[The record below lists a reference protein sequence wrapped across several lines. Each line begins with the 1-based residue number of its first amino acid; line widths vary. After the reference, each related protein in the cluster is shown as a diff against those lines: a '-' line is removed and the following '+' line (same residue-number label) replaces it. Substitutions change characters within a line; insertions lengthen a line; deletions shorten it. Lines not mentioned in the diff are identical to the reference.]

1 MNNMTFKQPQ
11 QANARVA
18 FNTGILYAKMLIT
31 MGISLYSTRLVLN
44 YLGESDYGIFNLI
57 AGVIAMLLFLN
68 NAMSISTQRYFSFY
82 QGKGN
87 TEIQERLFVNSC
99 ILHLVLAL
107 IVVALLEI
115 IAPFLFGGF
124 LNIAPDRVATAR
136 VVYHFMAISVFF
148 TIISVPF
155 TALLNAHENMLWISI
170 VRILEA
176 FCKLGVALVLSWF
189 IQSDRLII
197 YGILMAAITVVSFLF
212 YALYCL
218 KHYSECN
225 YSNFTPDKA
234 LLREIVGFAGWNTL
248 TAFTGLGRSQ
258 GIAVILNLFYGTVV
272 NAAYGIASQVATQSQ
287 IFSTSMQQAL
297 NPQLMKSEGAD
308 NRQRMLRLSMFS
320 SKIGF
325 LILGFIAIPC
335 IVEMP
340 AILKLWLTNVPDN
353 TIIFC
358 SLSLCIA
365 LMQQLFIGLY
375 SAFQALG
382 DLKRYVLVCEG
393 LIIMNLPIGYLLLRF
408 GLPAYSILV
417 SLLFLEGMAGI
428 AKMFIIKQMTNL
440 TMGEYLHR
448 VLFAVAKPTLITV
461 VPVFAITH
469 FYNFDYRFI
478 LTFFLSTI
486 IFAISIYFTS
496 LEKDEQ
502 VMITNV
508 YKRLIRKSFNIN
520 KSER

>member
-1 MNNMTFKQPQ
+1 MTFKQPQ

-258 GIAVILNLFYGTVV
+258 GL
-272 NAAYGIASQVATQSQ
+272 
-287 IFSTSMQQAL
+287 
-297 NPQLMKSEGAD
+297 P
-308 NRQRMLRLSMFS
+308 
-320 SKIGF
+320 
-325 LILGFIAIPC
+325 
-335 IVEMP
+335 
-340 AILKLWLTNVPDN
+340 
-353 TIIFC
+353 
-358 SLSLCIA
+358 
-365 LMQQLFIGLY
+365 LY
-375 SAFQALG
+375 
-382 DLKRYVLVCEG
+382 
-393 LIIMNLPIGYLLLRF
+393 
-408 GLPAYSILV
+408 
-417 SLLFLEGMAGI
+417 
-428 AKMFIIKQMTNL
+428 
-440 TMGEYLHR
+440 
-448 VLFAVAKPTLITV
+448 
-461 VPVFAITH
+461 
-469 FYNFDYRFI
+469 
-478 LTFFLSTI
+478 
-486 IFAISIYFTS
+486 
-496 LEKDEQ
+496 
-502 VMITNV
+502 
-508 YKRLIRKSFNIN
+508 
-520 KSER
+520 